1 MGRLGSGLNPGRGA
15 PGLGPPGRGAGL
27 DPGRGAGLG
36 PGLPGLG
43 AGRPDLGA
51 GLGPGRPGLGAG
63 RGPGLPGRGA
73 GRGPGLPGLG
83 AGAPGRGAGLRGGG
97 GGAASASRGSNDAV
111 MPTVSILTREQ
122 RKVRLS
128 ICYLFL
134 CRLDR
139 ILSRVIAHTPLL
151 CKSRAKEPR
160 IEKIHVL
167 YCFNTIYHFI
177 FPTGLFVTNSCEI
190 LPFPTFRIT
199 AKPWEKP

>member
-36 PGLPGLG
+36 PGLLGLG
-43 AGRPDLGA
+43 AGRPGLGA
-51 GLGPGRPGLGAG
+51 GLGPGRPGL
-63 RGPGLPGRGA
+63 GA

-160 IEKIHVL
+160 IEK
-167 YCFNTIYHFI
+167 NTRII
-177 FPTGLFVTNSCEI
+177 LF
-190 LPFPTFRIT
+190 
-199 AKPWEKP
+199 